1 MTRNSVARV
10 ELDSWTLLFLAWLMA
25 LVATLGALFIGE
37 VMGQEPCT
45 LCWYQRILMFPL
57 SVMLVIALLAD
68 DFAIW
73 RYALPLAAGGV
84 LISAW
89 HLLQYAGL
97 IPKALEPCAA
107 TGPSCSGEGMTIF
120 GGVPIPLLSL
130 IAFIVITGAL
140 EHLRRRTTT

>member
-1 MTRNSVARV
+1 MTRIVVARI
-10 ELDSWTLLFLAWLMA
+10 ELDTWTLLFLAWLMA
-25 LVATLGALFIGE
+25 LVATLGAIFIGE

-57 SVMLVIALLAD
+57 SVMLVIALLSE

-84 LISAW
+84 VIAGW

-107 TGPSCSGEGMTIF
+107 TGPSCSGEGMAIF
-120 GGVPIPLLSL
+120 GGLPIPLLSL
-130 IAFIVITGAL
+130 IAFIVIAGAL
-140 EHLRRRTTT
+140 ELIRRRTAT